1 MCRRTHC
8 WIVGERVVARRRS
21 GDQAAVVTPV
31 EANPGAPVKGQL
43 ILHVRGLV
51 ESFIMI
57 DPEGQSRLSHCGP
70 GSSNLRREEAS
81 GHRGHHDKRR
91 DVMKVRHIGA
101 QREARDLCIVPID
114 GKGDGSIAQNAEVEC
129 IMRVLPDVFAAEDDI
144 FSESLLQSGVEFV
157 AKARLQR
164 SLTPRQSKRARATA
178 LRLRNPGWRARDF
191 R

>member
-1 MCRRTHC
+1 MKR
-8 WIVGERVVARRRS
+8 
-21 GDQAAVVTPV
+21 
-31 EANPGAPVKGQL
+31 QL
-43 ILHVRGLV
+43 ILHVRRLV
-51 ESFIMI
+51 EPFIMI
-57 DPEGQSRLSHCGP
+57 DAEGQSGLPDRGP
-70 GSSNLRREEAS
+70 GSGNLRRKEAS

-157 AKARLQR
+157 AKTRLQR
-164 SLTPRQSKRARATA
+164 ALHPGCAREQAETA
-178 LRLRNPGWRARDF
+178 LRWRNPGWRARDF